1 MDYNK
6 LLDQAY
12 KKLPKKTEVEERL
25 EIPKME
31 LFKEGNMVII
41 KNFLQIAQA
50 IRRDPKH
57 LLKYLSKE
65 LAAPGGFDGKRATF
79 QTRAMRSMIE
89 KKFDNYVRDQVICKE
104 CKRPD
109 TSLVKE
115 GRIIFI
121 KCEAC
126 GAKYAAKS

>member
-1 MDYNK
+1 MDYDK

-12 KKLPKKTEVEERL
+12 KKLPEKEEGEARL

-31 LFKEGNMVII
+31 LFKEGNQVII
-41 KNFLQIAQA
+41 KNFQQIAQA

-65 LAAPGGFDGKRATF
+65 LAAPGTLDGKRAKF
-79 QTRAMRSMIE
+79 QTKAMRSMIE
-89 KKFDNYVRDQVICKE
+89 KKFDNYVKEMVICKE
-104 CKRPD
+104 CDRPD
-109 TSLVKE
+109 TKLVKE
-115 GRIIFI
+115 GRITFI

-126 GAKYAAKS
+126 GAKYAVKS

>member
-12 KKLPKKTEVEERL
+12 KKLPEKTEGGERL

-31 LFKEGNMVII
+31 LMKEGNMVII
-41 KNFLQIAQA
+41 KNFLQVAQA

-57 LLKYLSKE
+57 LLKYMSKE
-65 LAAPGGFDGKRATF
+65 LAAPGSFDGKRAIF
-79 QTRAMRSMIE
+79 QSRAMRSIIE
-89 KKFDNYVRDQVICKE
+89 KKFDSYVKNMVVCKE

-109 TSLVKE
+109 TAIVKE
-115 GRIIFI
+115 GRLTFI